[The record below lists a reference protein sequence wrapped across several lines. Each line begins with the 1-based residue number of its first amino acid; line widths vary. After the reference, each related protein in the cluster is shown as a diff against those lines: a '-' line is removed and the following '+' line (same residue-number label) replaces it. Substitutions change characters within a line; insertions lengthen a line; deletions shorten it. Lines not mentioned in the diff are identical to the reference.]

1 MIRALL
7 RDVGLLTVKPDWP
20 YQPGKQLKH
29 TGLILQKLVIKLTLF
44 PHSHL
49 EAFLQP
55 TVLALVAMVLVN
67 GTVAVAATRVAQVP
81 ADAPLEEA
89 LATCVIGQFKKQKEI
104 TTLFLSYFIN
114 AQV

>member
-55 TVLALVAMVLVN
+55 TVLALVAVVLVY
-67 GTVAVAATRVAQVP
+67 GTVSVPSTAVGQASTNGPLEKTFATCKQKLAQYLKVAQ
-81 ADAPLEEA
+81 L
-89 LATCVIGQFKKQKEI
+89 
-104 TTLFLSYFIN
+104 
-114 AQV
+114 